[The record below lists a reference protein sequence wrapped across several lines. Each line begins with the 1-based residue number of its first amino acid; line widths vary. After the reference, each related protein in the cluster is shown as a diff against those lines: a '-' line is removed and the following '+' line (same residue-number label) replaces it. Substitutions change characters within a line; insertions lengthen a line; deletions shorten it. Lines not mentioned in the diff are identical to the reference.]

1 MFRKFRRMEDRRFF
15 REWLLFGSISMIA
28 LVTIVASGVTTPGDY
43 LVYDWWLQQ
52 RSHPPSSDIVI
63 VAVDNESLT
72 QLGRWPWSRQMH
84 AEAIRQI
91 AAAKP
96 RSIIYDILFTEPSP
110 DDAVLATAMSLTSVY
125 LPILIEKDLGHP
137 GTGQSRLPVEPL
149 RSAAAGLGH
158 INLEINRDG
167 LVRGVALFEGNSVR
181 MWPQLIVPAFVATRD
196 RISTLPREAFISDPD
211 TGSSDPLALRRTESV
226 LIPFMTGTQAYPR
239 VSFSSVLQGQV
250 PSAFFRDKF
259 VFLGVTADGLLEHL
273 ATPVSS
279 RNGYMPGVEIHAN
292 ILDALLT
299 ERSIHTATSNIICGW
314 SLIPLMLLFAGFL
327 FLAPRQWIWLIP
339 ALACLAFVGCG
350 ALLLYAATWV
360 PPIPAIVVLIV
371 IYPLWSW
378 RRLNIAM
385 SFIGA
390 ELERLAAEP
399 QLTLDRN
406 ATQGAVAGNSLERNI
421 SLMRQ
426 AAQQLR
432 DLKCFIWDSLNSLPD
447 PALVADS
454 TGHIRLANQLARD
467 HLTSFEVTDLDQ
479 STLQDTLKALTFIRA
494 IGRDTTSVQP
504 SLPQWVD
511 WLNPT
516 HTDNMAMME
525 KGVEVRDMQERHY
538 VLKYARCRN
547 ASGESVGWIAN
558 LSDISTLH
566 AVQRQRDEM
575 LHLLSHDMRSPQ
587 SSIIALIELERA
599 KNGGEE
605 RLLTLDRIERY
616 ARRTLALADS
626 FVRLAAAE
634 TQDYR
639 FELVNFTD
647 LLHNAID
654 EVWALANAKRITFAC
669 DTAEDELLVEA
680 DPSMIARALVNLL
693 NNAIKYSPSDTCIE
707 CTLSVAAESLS
718 YVECVIRD
726 QGYGIPHERRMHL
739 FERFQRF
746 QVPGQPDS
754 DGIGL
759 GLTFVK
765 AVVSRHGG
773 IIRCDSAPGHGTTMT
788 IRLPCADTVDDTSV
802 VGPDYARMN

>member
-1 MFRKFRRMEDRRFF
+1 MFRKFRHTEDRRFF
-15 REWLLFGSISMIA
+15 REWLLLGCISVIL
-28 LVTIVASGVTTPGDY
+28 LVTLVASGVTTTGDY

-52 RSHPPSSDIVI
+52 QSHPPSSDIVI

-72 QLGRWPWSRQMH
+72 QLGRWPWPRQMH
-84 AEAIRQI
+84 ADAIRQI

-96 RSIIYDILFTEPSP
+96 RSIIYDILFTEHSP
-110 DDAVLATAMSLTSVY
+110 DDAALATAMSLTDVY
-125 LPILIEKDLGHP
+125 LPVLIEKDPGPP
-137 GTGQSRLPVEPL
+137 GTGQPRVPVEPL

-167 LVRGVALFEGNSVR
+167 LVRGAALFEGNSTR
-181 MWPQLIVPAFVATRD
+181 MWPQLTVPAFVASHD
-196 RISTLPREAFISDPD
+196 RTAALPREVFIPDPE

-226 LIPFMTGTQAYPR
+226 LIPFMTGAQAYPR
-239 VSFSSVLQGQV
+239 VSFSDVLQGQV
-250 PSAFFRDKF
+250 SSAFFHDKF

-279 RNGYMPGVEIHAN
+279 SNGYMPGVEIHAN

-299 ERSIHTATSNIICGW
+299 ERSIHTATRNVICGW

-327 FLAPRQWIWLIP
+327 FMAPRQWIWLIP
-339 ALACLAFVGCG
+339 ALACLAFLGCG

-360 PPIPAIVVLIV
+360 PPIPTIVVLIV

-385 SFIGA
+385 SFISA

-399 QLTLDRN
+399 QLTMERY
-406 ATQGAVAGNSLERNI
+406 ATQGVVAGNTLERNI

-467 HLTSFEVTDLDQ
+467 NFTSLQVSDLNQ
-479 STLQDTLKALTFIRA
+479 STLQDILKALTFIRA
-494 IGRDTTSVQP
+494 IGRDTNSVQP
-504 SLPQWVD
+504 SLPQWAD
-511 WLNPT
+511 WLDPT
-516 HTDNMAMME
+516 HTESTAIME
-525 KGVEVRDMQERHY
+525 RGVEVRDTQERHY

-547 ASGESVGWIAN
+547 ASGESIGWIAN
-558 LSDISTLH
+558 LSDITTLN

-599 KNGGEE
+599 RSGEEE

-634 TQDYR
+634 TQDYN
-639 FELVNFTD
+639 FELVNFID

-654 EVWALANAKRITFAC
+654 EVWSLANAKHITIAC
-669 DTAEDELLVEA
+669 ETAEDEFLVEG

-693 NNAIKYSPSDTCIE
+693 NNAIKYSPSSTRID
-707 CTLSVAAESLS
+707 CTLSIAAEPLS
-718 YVECVIRD
+718 YVECMIRD

-765 AVVSRHGG
+765 AVVTRHGG
-773 IIRCDSAPGHGTTMT
+773 IIRCDSAPGYGTTMT
-788 IRLPCADTVDDTSV
+788 IHLPCADDTTVVSTDH
-802 VGPDYARMN
+802 ARVN